1 MKQCSKSEN
10 VLIIDSDYEE
20 ADGFIKGVR
29 EVTGEE
35 WQVALHENNKIY
47 GWRRYVRFFTV
58 ALQTVLSG
66 KKYEGKTVL
75 CWQQF
80 YGIAIAFFQR
90 MFHMKKRYKLVIMTF
105 IYKEKRGLAGKL
117 FYRFVRYAVTSR
129 YVDKIILTTQSEKPM
144 YQEIFGVEDDLFDF
158 ARCGAIAYEPEIYDD
173 EQLREKNYIFST
185 GRSNR
190 DYGFLI
196 DCIQNTSYAFSGMTE
211 AFYRQLPVILITLG
225 NSLDYTMELKDVV
238 LGHYLVKDAKEIL
251 NFANYKLPAHIE
263 LGEEII
269 IDTEVESLKLQEAL
283 MEAVSEKDYL
293 YFSPRFQTKEKDF
306 MCKCISGGMSRCKD
320 GTLSNVLGASLAQ
333 KRRRYIG
340 VVTEEEFLHDM
351 NTLGNIHANK
361 DLFFI
366 VISQKFEKMIGDYA
380 RTLNYEVICEAE
392 DNICGTSLKRLFENG
407 KQTIFIMLKK

>member
-1 MKQCSKSEN
+1 MKKIEY
-10 VLIIDSDYEE
+10 LIYT
-20 ADGFIKGVR
+20 K
-29 EVTGEE
+29 EVEPSM
-35 WQVALHENNKIY
+35 V
-47 GWRRYVRFFTV
+47 V
-58 ALQTVLSG
+58 
-66 KKYEGKTVL
+66 
-75 CWQQF
+75 QQF
-80 YGIAIAFFQR
+80 KKDNIKCILALDVRSAVYYATGISAQCGEI
-90 MFHMKKRYKLVIMTF
+90 V
-105 IYKEKRGLAGKL
+105 
-117 FYRFVRYAVTSR
+117 AVCVDGSNASR
-129 YVDKIILTTQSEKPM
+129 S
-144 YQEIFGVEDDLFDF
+144 
-158 ARCGAIAYEPEIYDD
+158 
-173 EQLREKNYIFST
+173 
-185 GRSNR
+185 
-190 DYGFLI
+190 
-196 DCIQNTSYAFSGMTE
+196 AFSGMTE

-293 YFSPRFQTKEKDF
+293 YFSPRFQAKEKDF

>member
-1 MKQCSKSEN
+1 MKKIEY
-10 VLIIDSDYEE
+10 LIYT
-20 ADGFIKGVR
+20 K
-29 EVTGEE
+29 EVEPSR
-35 WQVALHENNKIY
+35 V
-47 GWRRYVRFFTV
+47 V
-58 ALQTVLSG
+58 
-66 KKYEGKTVL
+66 
-75 CWQQF
+75 QQF
-80 YGIAIAFFQR
+80 KKDNIKCILVLDVRSAVYYATGISAQCGEI
-90 MFHMKKRYKLVIMTF
+90 V
-105 IYKEKRGLAGKL
+105 
-117 FYRFVRYAVTSR
+117 AVCVDGSNASR
-129 YVDKIILTTQSEKPM
+129 S
-144 YQEIFGVEDDLFDF
+144 
-158 ARCGAIAYEPEIYDD
+158 
-173 EQLREKNYIFST
+173 
-185 GRSNR
+185 
-190 DYGFLI
+190 
-196 DCIQNTSYAFSGMTE
+196 AFSGMTE

-293 YFSPRFQTKEKDF
+293 YFSPRFQTKGKDF

>member
-1 MKQCSKSEN
+1 MKKIEY
-10 VLIIDSDYEE
+10 LIYT
-20 ADGFIKGVR
+20 K
-29 EVTGEE
+29 EVEPSM
-35 WQVALHENNKIY
+35 V
-47 GWRRYVRFFTV
+47 V
-58 ALQTVLSG
+58 
-66 KKYEGKTVL
+66 
-75 CWQQF
+75 QQF
-80 YGIAIAFFQR
+80 KKDNIKCILALDVRSAVYYATGISAQCGEI
-90 MFHMKKRYKLVIMTF
+90 V
-105 IYKEKRGLAGKL
+105 
-117 FYRFVRYAVTSR
+117 AVCVDGSNASR
-129 YVDKIILTTQSEKPM
+129 S
-144 YQEIFGVEDDLFDF
+144 
-158 ARCGAIAYEPEIYDD
+158 
-173 EQLREKNYIFST
+173 
-185 GRSNR
+185 
-190 DYGFLI
+190 
-196 DCIQNTSYAFSGMTE
+196 AFSGMTE

-306 MCKCISGGMSRCKD
+306 MCKCISSGMSRCKD

>member
-1 MKQCSKSEN
+1 MKKIEY
-10 VLIIDSDYEE
+10 LIYT
-20 ADGFIKGVR
+20 K
-29 EVTGEE
+29 EVEPSM
-35 WQVALHENNKIY
+35 V
-47 GWRRYVRFFTV
+47 V
-58 ALQTVLSG
+58 
-66 KKYEGKTVL
+66 
-75 CWQQF
+75 QQF
-80 YGIAIAFFQR
+80 KKDNIKCILALDVRSAVYYATGISAQCGEI
-90 MFHMKKRYKLVIMTF
+90 V
-105 IYKEKRGLAGKL
+105 
-117 FYRFVRYAVTSR
+117 AVCVDGSNASR
-129 YVDKIILTTQSEKPM
+129 S
-144 YQEIFGVEDDLFDF
+144 
-158 ARCGAIAYEPEIYDD
+158 
-173 EQLREKNYIFST
+173 
-185 GRSNR
+185 
-190 DYGFLI
+190 
-196 DCIQNTSYAFSGMTE
+196 AFSGMTE

-263 LGEEII
+263 LREEII

-361 DLFFI
+361 NLFFI

>member
-1 MKQCSKSEN
+1 MKKIEY
-10 VLIIDSDYEE
+10 LIYT
-20 ADGFIKGVR
+20 K
-29 EVTGEE
+29 EVEPSM
-35 WQVALHENNKIY
+35 V
-47 GWRRYVRFFTV
+47 V
-58 ALQTVLSG
+58 
-66 KKYEGKTVL
+66 
-75 CWQQF
+75 QQF
-80 YGIAIAFFQR
+80 KKDNIKCILALDVRSAVYYATGISAQCGEI
-90 MFHMKKRYKLVIMTF
+90 V
-105 IYKEKRGLAGKL
+105 
-117 FYRFVRYAVTSR
+117 AVCVDGSNASR
-129 YVDKIILTTQSEKPM
+129 S
-144 YQEIFGVEDDLFDF
+144 
-158 ARCGAIAYEPEIYDD
+158 
-173 EQLREKNYIFST
+173 
-185 GRSNR
+185 
-190 DYGFLI
+190 
-196 DCIQNTSYAFSGMTE
+196 AFSGMTE

-283 MEAVSEKDYL
+283 MEAVSEKD
-293 YFSPRFQTKEKDF
+293 F

-380 RTLNYEVICEAE
+380 RTLNYEEICEAE

>member
-1 MKQCSKSEN
+1 MKKIEY
-10 VLIIDSDYEE
+10 LIYT
-20 ADGFIKGVR
+20 K
-29 EVTGEE
+29 EVEPSR
-35 WQVALHENNKIY
+35 V
-47 GWRRYVRFFTV
+47 V
-58 ALQTVLSG
+58 
-66 KKYEGKTVL
+66 
-75 CWQQF
+75 QQF
-80 YGIAIAFFQR
+80 KKDNIKCILALDVRSAVYYATGISAQCGEI
-90 MFHMKKRYKLVIMTF
+90 V
-105 IYKEKRGLAGKL
+105 
-117 FYRFVRYAVTSR
+117 AVCVDGSNASR
-129 YVDKIILTTQSEKPM
+129 S
-144 YQEIFGVEDDLFDF
+144 
-158 ARCGAIAYEPEIYDD
+158 
-173 EQLREKNYIFST
+173 
-185 GRSNR
+185 
-190 DYGFLI
+190 
-196 DCIQNTSYAFSGMTE
+196 AFSGMTE

-293 YFSPRFQTKEKDF
+293 YFSPRFQIKEKDF

>member
-1 MKQCSKSEN
+1 MKKIEY
-10 VLIIDSDYEE
+10 LIYT
-20 ADGFIKGVR
+20 K
-29 EVTGEE
+29 EVEPSR
-35 WQVALHENNKIY
+35 V
-47 GWRRYVRFFTV
+47 V
-58 ALQTVLSG
+58 
-66 KKYEGKTVL
+66 
-75 CWQQF
+75 QQF
-80 YGIAIAFFQR
+80 KKDNIKCILALDVRSAVYYATGISAQCGEI
-90 MFHMKKRYKLVIMTF
+90 V
-105 IYKEKRGLAGKL
+105 
-117 FYRFVRYAVTSR
+117 AVCVDGSNASR
-129 YVDKIILTTQSEKPM
+129 S
-144 YQEIFGVEDDLFDF
+144 
-158 ARCGAIAYEPEIYDD
+158 
-173 EQLREKNYIFST
+173 
-185 GRSNR
+185 
-190 DYGFLI
+190 
-196 DCIQNTSYAFSGMTE
+196 AFSGMTE

-293 YFSPRFQTKEKDF
+293 YFSPRFQTKKKDF

-392 DNICGTSLKRLFENG
+392 DNVCGTSLKRLFENG

>member
-1 MKQCSKSEN
+1 MNDPSTELVHTEDCGQVSINISKPGITKGQHWHNSKWELFI
-10 VLIIDSDYEE
+10 VVAGHGLIQERNINTGKMVEFEVSGGKIEAIHMIPGWTHNIINLSDTEIV
-20 ADGFIKGVR
+20 AVCVDGSN
-29 EVTGEE
+29 
-35 WQVALHENNKIY
+35 A
-47 GWRRYVRFFTV
+47 
-58 ALQTVLSG
+58 
-66 KKYEGKTVL
+66 
-75 CWQQF
+75 
-80 YGIAIAFFQR
+80 
-90 MFHMKKRYKLVIMTF
+90 
-105 IYKEKRGLAGKL
+105 
-117 FYRFVRYAVTSR
+117 SR
-129 YVDKIILTTQSEKPM
+129 S
-144 YQEIFGVEDDLFDF
+144 
-158 ARCGAIAYEPEIYDD
+158 
-173 EQLREKNYIFST
+173 
-185 GRSNR
+185 
-190 DYGFLI
+190 
-196 DCIQNTSYAFSGMTE
+196 AFSGMTE

>member
-1 MKQCSKSEN
+1 MACEIPSS
-10 VLIIDSDYEE
+10 VY
-20 ADGFIKGVR
+20 
-29 EVTGEE
+29 
-35 WQVALHENNKIY
+35 
-47 GWRRYVRFFTV
+47 
-58 ALQTVLSG
+58 SG
-66 KKYEGKTVL
+66 
-75 CWQQF
+75 
-80 YGIAIAFFQR
+80 R
-90 MFHMKKRYKLVIMTF
+90 
-105 IYKEKRGLAGKL
+105 
-117 FYRFVRYAVTSR
+117 
-129 YVDKIILTTQSEKPM
+129 
-144 YQEIFGVEDDLFDF
+144 
-158 ARCGAIAYEPEIYDD
+158 
-173 EQLREKNYIFST
+173 N
-185 GRSNR
+185 RS
-190 DYGFLI
+190 GFLP
-196 DCIQNTSYAFSGMTE
+196 DSLSQYPA
-211 AFYRQLPVILITLG
+211 AYVPVILITLG

>member
-1 MKQCSKSEN
+1 MKKIEY
-10 VLIIDSDYEE
+10 LIYT
-20 ADGFIKGVR
+20 K
-29 EVTGEE
+29 EVEPSR
-35 WQVALHENNKIY
+35 V
-47 GWRRYVRFFTV
+47 V
-58 ALQTVLSG
+58 
-66 KKYEGKTVL
+66 
-75 CWQQF
+75 QQF
-80 YGIAIAFFQR
+80 KKDNIKCILALDVRSAVYYATGISAQCGEI
-90 MFHMKKRYKLVIMTF
+90 V
-105 IYKEKRGLAGKL
+105 
-117 FYRFVRYAVTSR
+117 AVCVDGSNASR
-129 YVDKIILTTQSEKPM
+129 S
-144 YQEIFGVEDDLFDF
+144 
-158 ARCGAIAYEPEIYDD
+158 
-173 EQLREKNYIFST
+173 
-185 GRSNR
+185 
-190 DYGFLI
+190 
-196 DCIQNTSYAFSGMTE
+196 AFSGMTE

-251 NFANYKLPAHIE
+251 NFANYKFPAHIE
-263 LGEEII
+263 LREEII

-293 YFSPRFQTKEKDF
+293 YFSPRFQTKGKDF

>member
-1 MKQCSKSEN
+1 MKKIEY
-10 VLIIDSDYEE
+10 LIYT
-20 ADGFIKGVR
+20 K
-29 EVTGEE
+29 EVEPSM
-35 WQVALHENNKIY
+35 V
-47 GWRRYVRFFTV
+47 V
-58 ALQTVLSG
+58 
-66 KKYEGKTVL
+66 
-75 CWQQF
+75 QQF
-80 YGIAIAFFQR
+80 KKDNIKCILALDVRSAVYYATGISAQCGEI
-90 MFHMKKRYKLVIMTF
+90 V
-105 IYKEKRGLAGKL
+105 
-117 FYRFVRYAVTSR
+117 AVCVDGSNASR
-129 YVDKIILTTQSEKPM
+129 S
-144 YQEIFGVEDDLFDF
+144 
-158 ARCGAIAYEPEIYDD
+158 
-173 EQLREKNYIFST
+173 
-185 GRSNR
+185 
-190 DYGFLI
+190 
-196 DCIQNTSYAFSGMTE
+196 AFSGMTE

-293 YFSPRFQTKEKDF
+293 YFSPRFQIKEKDF

>member
-1 MKQCSKSEN
+1 MKKIEYLIYTKEVEPSK
-10 VLIIDSDYEE
+10 V
-20 ADGFIKGVR
+20 V
-29 EVTGEE
+29 
-35 WQVALHENNKIY
+35 
-47 GWRRYVRFFTV
+47 
-58 ALQTVLSG
+58 
-66 KKYEGKTVL
+66 
-75 CWQQF
+75 QQF
-80 YGIAIAFFQR
+80 KKDNIKCILALDVRSAVYYATGISAQCGEI
-90 MFHMKKRYKLVIMTF
+90 V
-105 IYKEKRGLAGKL
+105 
-117 FYRFVRYAVTSR
+117 AVCVDGSNASR
-129 YVDKIILTTQSEKPM
+129 S
-144 YQEIFGVEDDLFDF
+144 
-158 ARCGAIAYEPEIYDD
+158 
-173 EQLREKNYIFST
+173 
-185 GRSNR
+185 
-190 DYGFLI
+190 
-196 DCIQNTSYAFSGMTE
+196 AFSGMTE

-293 YFSPRFQTKEKDF
+293 YFSPRFQIKEKDF

>member
-1 MKQCSKSEN
+1 MKKIEY
-10 VLIIDSDYEE
+10 LIYT
-20 ADGFIKGVR
+20 K
-29 EVTGEE
+29 EVEPSR
-35 WQVALHENNKIY
+35 V
-47 GWRRYVRFFTV
+47 V
-58 ALQTVLSG
+58 
-66 KKYEGKTVL
+66 
-75 CWQQF
+75 QQF
-80 YGIAIAFFQR
+80 KKDNIKCILALDVRSAVYYATGISAQCGEI
-90 MFHMKKRYKLVIMTF
+90 V
-105 IYKEKRGLAGKL
+105 
-117 FYRFVRYAVTSR
+117 AVCVDGGNASR
-129 YVDKIILTTQSEKPM
+129 S
-144 YQEIFGVEDDLFDF
+144 
-158 ARCGAIAYEPEIYDD
+158 
-173 EQLREKNYIFST
+173 
-185 GRSNR
+185 
-190 DYGFLI
+190 
-196 DCIQNTSYAFSGMTE
+196 AFSGMTE

-293 YFSPRFQTKEKDF
+293 YFSPRFQIKEKDF

>member
-1 MKQCSKSEN
+1 MQRNEKF
-10 VLIIDSDYEE
+10 IITDT
-20 ADGFIKGVR
+20 R
-29 EVTGEE
+29 R
-35 WQVALHENNKIY
+35 NN
-47 GWRRYVRFFTV
+47 
-58 ALQTVLSG
+58 
-66 KKYEGKTVL
+66 
-75 CWQQF
+75 
-80 YGIAIAFFQR
+80 
-90 MFHMKKRYKLVIMTF
+90 HMKKIGFIGVGIMGKSMVRNLMKAGF
-105 IYKEKRGLAGKL
+105 ELHIYARTRSK
-117 FYRFVRYAVTSR
+117 
-129 YVDKIILTTQSEKPM
+129 
-144 YQEIFGVEDDLFDF
+144 VEDVITIVGFPVDVEEVYFDKGNS
-158 ARCGAIAYEPEIYDD
+158 AQCGEIVAVCVDGS
-173 EQLREKNYIFST
+173 NAS
-185 GRSNR
+185 RS
-190 DYGFLI
+190 
-196 DCIQNTSYAFSGMTE
+196 AFSGMTE

-320 GTLSNVLGASLAQ
+320 GTLSNVFGASLAQ

-361 DLFFI
+361 NLFFI

>member
-1 MKQCSKSEN
+1 MKKIEY
-10 VLIIDSDYEE
+10 LIYT
-20 ADGFIKGVR
+20 K
-29 EVTGEE
+29 EVEPSR
-35 WQVALHENNKIY
+35 V
-47 GWRRYVRFFTV
+47 V
-58 ALQTVLSG
+58 
-66 KKYEGKTVL
+66 
-75 CWQQF
+75 QQF
-80 YGIAIAFFQR
+80 KKDNIKCILALDVRSAVYYATGISAQCGEI
-90 MFHMKKRYKLVIMTF
+90 V
-105 IYKEKRGLAGKL
+105 
-117 FYRFVRYAVTSR
+117 AVCVDGSNASR
-129 YVDKIILTTQSEKPM
+129 S
-144 YQEIFGVEDDLFDF
+144 
-158 ARCGAIAYEPEIYDD
+158 
-173 EQLREKNYIFST
+173 
-185 GRSNR
+185 
-190 DYGFLI
+190 
-196 DCIQNTSYAFSGMTE
+196 AFSGMTE

-238 LGHYLVKDAKEIL
+238 LGHYLVKGAKEIL

-293 YFSPRFQTKEKDF
+293 YFSPRFQIKEKDF